1 MLYMALSLRRFGGWL
16 DGVCDRRSTAACA
29 DRGVGVDPFSA
40 ERAYTEDS
48 GGTGLPRFSIYRACG
63 HGCLAMA
70 INCANSAVFRML
82 ANS

>member
-1 MLYMALSLRRFGGWL
+1 MLYMESSRRRFGERL
-16 DGVCDRRSTAACA
+16 EGVCDRRSPAALA
-29 DRGVGVDPFSA
+29 DRRVGVGPFSA

-48 GGTGLPRFSIYRACG
+48 GGTGLLSFSIYRACG
-63 HGCLAMA
+63 QGCLAMA